1 MNYINRALWIEM
13 ISDQDAKLGTTKPGS
28 QRTDTADNILRRAK
42 QPLSV
47 FFSPKTVAVLGAT
60 ETVGSMGRTVL
71 WNLFTNPFGGTVFP
85 VNPKRASVLGIKAYP
100 TIAAVPEKVD
110 LAVLATPPDTVP
122 GLIGECA
129 DAGVK
134 GAIVLSAGFKET
146 GPAGLELEEKI
157 RANARRGAL
166 RVVGP
171 NCLGVM
177 SPLTGLNATFAVGMA
192 RPGNVAFI
200 SQSGALCTAVLNW
213 SLREMVGFSCFISI
227 GSMVDVGWGDLIDY
241 LGDDQ
246 KTRSIVMYM
255 ESVGDARSFLS
266 AAREVAL
273 TKPIIVIKAGRTEE
287 AGRAA
292 SSHTGSLTGSDDVL
306 EAAFRRGGVLRVN
319 NISDLFDMAEVLAKQ
334 PRPKGPR
341 LAIITNAGGLG
352 VLATDALISSGG
364 ELANLSQE
372 SMAAL
377 NELLPPHWSHNNP
390 IDILGDASPERYV
403 GAVEIAAKDSNTDGV
418 LVILTPQ
425 ANTDPTRT
433 AEQLKPLAK
442 LDGKP
447 ILASWMGGA
456 EVATGETILN
466 RSNIPTFQYP
476 DTAVRAFNYMWRYTY
491 NLRGLYETP
500 ILSQALDSARDRSLA
515 EGLIQNARKSGRTL
529 LNEFDSKRIL
539 QAYGIPVVETRMAL
553 EEEEAV
559 EAAENLEYPVV
570 LKLAS
575 NTIPHKAQVGGV
587 LLNLADAAA
596 VRKAYGEIRSTVQ
609 KDFGPDSF
617 QGVTVQPMIQFDGCE
632 IIIGSTLDPQFGPVL
647 LFGSGGRLL
656 DFYKDRA
663 LALPPLNMTLARRL
677 MEQTSV
683 YAALKNARTSIDL
696 TALEQLLVQ
705 FSFLVVEQR
714 WIKEIDVNPLLVSSE
729 RILALD
735 ARVIV
740 HGADVGLEALPRLA
754 IRPYP
759 SQYVNAW
766 TMQDGTPVTIR
777 PIRPEDE
784 PLMVKFHETL
794 SERSVYFRYFHAM
807 RLTQRIAHER
817 LTRICFI
824 DYEREMAL
832 VVLRTDEKGDQE
844 ILGVGR
850 LINVHGAKEGEFALL
865 VSDNWH
871 HRGLGIELL
880 KRLVDIGR
888 QEKLTRIFGDILP
901 ENQEMLRVCDKLG
914 FSRHYSAEDGIV
926 RAEIQL

>member
-1 MNYINRALWIEM
+1 
-13 ISDQDAKLGTTKPGS
+13 
-28 QRTDTADNILRRAK
+28 
-42 QPLSV
+42 
-47 FFSPKTVAVLGAT
+47 
-60 ETVGSMGRTVL
+60 
-71 WNLFTNPFGGTVFP
+71 
-85 VNPKRASVLGIKAYP
+85 
-100 TIAAVPEKVD
+100 
-110 LAVLATPPDTVP
+110 
-122 GLIGECA
+122 
-129 DAGVK
+129 
-134 GAIVLSAGFKET
+134 
-146 GPAGLELEEKI
+146 
-157 RANARRGAL
+157 
-166 RVVGP
+166 
-171 NCLGVM
+171 
-177 SPLTGLNATFAVGMA
+177 
-192 RPGNVAFI
+192 
-200 SQSGALCTAVLNW
+200 
-213 SLREMVGFSCFISI
+213 
-227 GSMVDVGWGDLIDY
+227 
-241 LGDDQ
+241 
-246 KTRSIVMYM
+246 
-255 ESVGDARSFLS
+255 
-266 AAREVAL
+266 
-273 TKPIIVIKAGRTEE
+273 
-287 AGRAA
+287 
-292 SSHTGSLTGSDDVL
+292 L

-364 ELANLSQE
+364 ELANLSPE
-372 SMAAL
+372 SMVGL

-403 GAVEIAAKDSNTDGV
+403 ATVEIAAKDANSDGV

-433 AEQLKPLAK
+433 AEQLKPLAR

-456 EVATGETILN
+456 DVAAGETILN
-466 RSNIPTFQYP
+466 RSNIPTFPYP
-476 DTAVRAFNYMWRYTY
+476 DTAVRVFNYMWRYTY

-500 ILSQALDSARDRSLA
+500 ILSQAPDSAQDRNLA

-559 EAAENLEYPVV
+559 ETAENLGYPVV

-617 QGVTVQPMIQFDGCE
+617 QGVTVQPMIRFDGCE

-656 DFYKDRA
+656 NFYKDRA

-740 HGADVGLEALPRLA
+740 HGADVSLESIPRMA

-759 SQYVNAW
+759 TQYVNAW

-832 VVLRTDEKGDQE
+832 VVLRADEKGDQE

-850 LINVHGAKEGEFALL
+850 LINVHGTKEGEFALL

-901 ENQEMLRVCDKLG
+901 ENGDMLRVCDKLG
-914 FSRHYSAEDGIV
+914 FSRHYSAEDGII

>member
-1 MNYINRALWIEM
+1 M
-13 ISDQDAKLGTTKPGS
+13 ISNQDTKHGATKSEP
-28 QRTDTADNILRRAK
+28 QRMDTADNILRRSNR
-42 QPLSV
+42 PLSV

-60 ETVGSMGRTVL
+60 ETAGSMGRTVL

-100 TIAAVPEKVD
+100 TVAAVPEKVD
-110 LAVLATPPDTVP
+110 LAVLATPPNTVP

-146 GPAGLELEEKI
+146 GSAGLSLEEEI
-157 RANARRGAL
+157 RVQARRGEL
-166 RVVGP
+166 RVIGP

-200 SQSGALCTAVLNW
+200 SQSGALCTAVLDW

-273 TKPIIVIKAGRTEE
+273 TKPIIVIKSGRTEA

-306 EAAFRRGGVLRVN
+306 AAAFRRGGVLRVN
-319 NISDLFDMAEVLAKQ
+319 HISDLFSMAEVLAKQ

-352 VLATDALISSGG
+352 VLATDALIGSGG
-364 ELANLSQE
+364 ELASLSQE

-403 GAVEIAAKDSNTDGV
+403 GAVEIAAKDANSDGV

-456 EVATGETILN
+456 DVATGETILN
-466 RSNIPTFQYP
+466 RNNIPTFPYP
-476 DTAVRAFNYMWRYTY
+476 DTAVRAFEYMWRYTY

-500 ILSQALDSARDRSLA
+500 ILPQAQDSQDRSLA
-515 EGLIQNARKSGRTL
+515 EDLIRNARKSGRTL

-539 QAYGIPVVETRMAL
+539 QAYGIPVVETRMAAG
-553 EEEEAV
+553 ENEAV
-559 EAAENLEYPVV
+559 EAAENFGYPVV

-575 NTIPHKAQVGGV
+575 NTIPHKSQIGGV
-587 LLNLADAAA
+587 RLNLADAAA
-596 VRKAYGEIRSTVQ
+596 VRKAYRKIQSAVQ
-609 KDFGPDSF
+609 ENFGPDSF
-617 QGVTVQPMIQFDGCE
+617 QSVTVQPMIQSVGYD

-677 MEQTSV
+677 MEQTSI
-683 YAALKNARTSIDL
+683 YAALKNARSIDL

-705 FSFLVVEQR
+705 FSLLVVEQR
-714 WIKEIDVNPLLVSSE
+714 WIREIDVNPLLVSSE

-740 HGADVGLEALPRLA
+740 HGADVSLESIPQLA

-759 SQYVNAW
+759 TQYVNAW

-784 PLMVKFHETL
+784 PLMAKFHETL

-807 RLTQRIAHER
+807 RLTQRIAHDR

-824 DYEREMAL
+824 DYEREIAL

-850 LINVHGAKEGEFALL
+850 LIKVHGTQEGEFALL

-871 HRGLGIELL
+871 HHGLGFELL

-901 ENQEMLRVCDKLG
+901 ENREMLRVCDKLG
-914 FSRHYSAEDGIV
+914 FSRQYSAKDGFV

>member
-1 MNYINRALWIEM
+1 M
-13 ISDQDAKLGTTKPGS
+13 ISGQETKPDMAQS
-28 QRTDTADNILRRAK
+28 EISRTETADNILRRTS

-47 FFSPKTVAVLGAT
+47 FFSPKTVAVIGAT
-60 ETVGSMGRTVL
+60 ETAGSVGRTVL

-100 TIAAVPEKVD
+100 NIGAVPEKVD
-110 LAVLATPPDTVP
+110 LAVLATPPATVP
-122 GLIGECA
+122 GLIAECA
-129 DAGVK
+129 DAGAK
-134 GAIVLSAGFKET
+134 GAIILSAGFKEI
-146 GPAGLELEEKI
+146 GPEGLELEEKI
-157 RANARRGAL
+157 RVNARRGPL
-166 RVVGP
+166 RVIGP

-177 SPLTGLNATFAVGMA
+177 SPLTGLNATFAIGMA
-192 RPGNVAFI
+192 RQGNVAFI
-200 SQSGALCTAVLNW
+200 SQSGALCTAVLDW

-246 KTRSIVMYM
+246 RTRSIVMYM

-273 TKPIIVIKAGRTEE
+273 NKPIIVIKAGRTEA

-292 SSHTGSLTGSDDVL
+292 TSHTGSLTGSDDVL

-319 NISDLFDMAEVLAKQ
+319 NISDLFDMAGVLAKQ

-341 LAIITNAGGLG
+341 LAVVTNAGGVG
-352 VLATDALISSGG
+352 VLATDALIGSGG
-364 ELANLSQE
+364 ELANLAPE

-390 IDILGDASPERYV
+390 IDILGDATPERY
-403 GAVEIAAKDSNTDGV
+403 AATVEIAAKDPNSDGV
-418 LVILTPQ
+418 LVILAPQ

-456 EVATGETILN
+456 DVATGEAILN
-466 RSNIPTFQYP
+466 RSNIPTFPYP

-500 ILSQALDSARDRSLA
+500 IPSQASESARDRLLT
-515 EGLIQNARKSGRTL
+515 EHRIQKARKSGKTL
-529 LNEFDSKRIL
+529 LNEYDSKRIL
-539 QAYGIPVVETRMAL
+539 GAYGIPVVKTRL
-553 EEEEAV
+553 VSGEDEAV
-559 EAAENLEYPVV
+559 WAADDIGYPVV

-575 NTIPHKAQVGGV
+575 DTIAHKSQSGGV
-587 LLNLADAAA
+587 HLNLTDPGA
-596 VRKAYGEIRSTVQ
+596 VRRAFREIQSTILQ
-609 KDFGPDSF
+609 NFKPEDFL
-617 QGVTVQPMIQFDGCE
+617 GVTIQPMIRFDGYDV
-632 IIIGSTLDPQFGPVL
+632 IIGSTIDPQFGPVL
-647 LFGSGGRLL
+647 MFGAGGRLL

-677 MEQTSV
+677 MEQTRV
-683 YAALKNARTSIDL
+683 YSALKNPQAKINL
-696 TALEQLLVQ
+696 NALEQYLVQ
-705 FSFLVVEQR
+705 FSLLIVEQR
-714 WIKEIDVNPLLVSSE
+714 WIKEIDVNPLLVSPE

-740 HGADVGLEALPRLA
+740 HGADVTPESIPRLA

-759 SQYVNAW
+759 TRYVSGW
-766 TMQDGTPVTIR
+766 TMPDGTPVIIR

-784 PLMVKFHETL
+784 PLMVRFHETL

-817 LTRICFI
+817 LTRMCFI

-832 VVLRTDEKGDQE
+832 VVLRKNQESGEQE

-850 LINVHGAKEGEFALL
+850 LITVHGAREGEFAIL

-888 QEKLTRIFGDILP
+888 KEKLTRIFGDILP
-901 ENQEMLRVCDKLG
+901 ENRDMLRVCDKLG
-914 FSRHYSAEDGIV
+914 FRRRYSAEDGVV
-926 RAEIQL
+926 RAEIEL

>member
-1 MNYINRALWIEM
+1 
-13 ISDQDAKLGTTKPGS
+13 
-28 QRTDTADNILRRAK
+28 
-42 QPLSV
+42 
-47 FFSPKTVAVLGAT
+47 
-60 ETVGSMGRTVL
+60 
-71 WNLFTNPFGGTVFP
+71 
-85 VNPKRASVLGIKAYP
+85 
-100 TIAAVPEKVD
+100 
-110 LAVLATPPDTVP
+110 
-122 GLIGECA
+122 
-129 DAGVK
+129 
-134 GAIVLSAGFKET
+134 
-146 GPAGLELEEKI
+146 
-157 RANARRGAL
+157 
-166 RVVGP
+166 
-171 NCLGVM
+171 
-177 SPLTGLNATFAVGMA
+177 
-192 RPGNVAFI
+192 
-200 SQSGALCTAVLNW
+200 
-213 SLREMVGFSCFISI
+213 
-227 GSMVDVGWGDLIDY
+227 
-241 LGDDQ
+241 
-246 KTRSIVMYM
+246 
-255 ESVGDARSFLS
+255 
-266 AAREVAL
+266 
-273 TKPIIVIKAGRTEE
+273 
-287 AGRAA
+287 
-292 SSHTGSLTGSDDVL
+292 
-306 EAAFRRGGVLRVN
+306 
-319 NISDLFDMAEVLAKQ
+319 
-334 PRPKGPR
+334 
-341 LAIITNAGGLG
+341 
-352 VLATDALISSGG
+352 
-364 ELANLSQE
+364 
-372 SMAAL
+372 
-377 NELLPPHWSHNNP
+377 
-390 IDILGDASPERYV
+390 
-403 GAVEIAAKDSNTDGV
+403 
-418 LVILTPQ
+418 
-425 ANTDPTRT
+425 
-433 AEQLKPLAK
+433 
-442 LDGKP
+442 
-447 ILASWMGGA
+447 
-456 EVATGETILN
+456 
-466 RSNIPTFQYP
+466 
-476 DTAVRAFNYMWRYTY
+476 MWRYTY

-500 ILSQALDSARDRSLA
+500 ILSQAPDSAQDRNLA

-559 EAAENLEYPVV
+559 EAAKNLGYPVV

-575 NTIPHKAQVGGV
+575 NTIPHKAQIGGV

-617 QGVTVQPMIQFDGCE
+617 QGVTVQPMIRFDGCE

-656 DFYKDRA
+656 NFYKDRA

-740 HGADVGLEALPRLA
+740 HGADVSLESIPRMA

-759 SQYVNAW
+759 TQYVNAW

-832 VVLRTDEKGDQE
+832 VVLRADEKGDQE

-850 LINVHGAKEGEFALL
+850 LINVHGTKEGEFALL

-901 ENQEMLRVCDKLG
+901 ENGDMLRVCDKLG
-914 FSRHYSAEDGIV
+914 FSRHYSAEDGII